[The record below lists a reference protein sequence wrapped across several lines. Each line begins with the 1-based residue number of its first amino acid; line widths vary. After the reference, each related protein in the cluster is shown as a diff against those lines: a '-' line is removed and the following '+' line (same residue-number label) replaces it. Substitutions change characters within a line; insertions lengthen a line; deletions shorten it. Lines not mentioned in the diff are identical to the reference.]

1 MKKKQIETILY
12 SVVGV
17 GAMALIVIVLNLMAG
32 VFKTRIDLTADKA
45 YTLSAGT
52 RAILKKLEGPV
63 EIRFYFTQG
72 DKEIDPGLKSYAQ
85 RVEDL
90 LSEYKQAS
98 GGKVTIKKLNP
109 TPDSDAEDRAN
120 LDGIEP
126 QMNPMSL
133 SGEKF
138 YFGLAISQLDETV
151 AIPGLA
157 PQRERMLEYDLS
169 RAVSRVGNPTKPVV
183 GVMTALPMFGA
194 PMNPMMARMG
204 QQGQEKWVVLQELEK
219 DFTVRQ
225 IQMDTDKIEDD
236 IKVLV
241 VIFPKDI
248 SDKAQYAIDQFVM
261 RGGKLLAFLDAMSLI
276 DKPQNMNNPMMM
288 NMPGGGAS
296 LEKLLKAWGITFD
309 STKPAADINLATQLM
324 RGPNT
329 RPEPV
334 PGFLSISKE
343 QLNKEDTLT
352 VQLDHLMIPFGGV
365 FSGDAAQG
373 LTQTVLMKTTKD
385 SQLVESFQAYFSS
398 EQIRKDFKPSGKEY
412 TLALRLTGKFKTAFP
427 DGKPAETKSDDEKKD
442 DKAKEEKKDDT
453 LKESKDSPVVI
464 LVGDT
469 DMLADQFAV
478 RVQNF
483 LGMKILQ
490 PMNGNLNLAQ
500 SMVEQLSGD
509 SNLIAVRS
517 RATQNRPFTRVQAMQ
532 AQAERQYQDRIKK
545 LEEDLKETQNKI
557 NELQSKKEKGQKYIL
572 SKEQQ
577 EEIAKF
583 REKERSAKA
592 ELKDLR
598 KQLRKEI
605 DSLENRVKW
614 VNILAMP
621 FVVAIFGV
629 VMAVVKSQRTRA
641 R

>member
-1 MKKKQIETILY
+1 MKKKQLETLLY

-17 GAMALIVIVLNLMAG
+17 GAMVLIVIVINFIAG
-32 VFKTRIDLTADKA
+32 AFKTRIDLTAERA

-90 LSEYKQAS
+90 LSEYKQVA
-98 GGKVTIKKLNP
+98 GGKIVIKKFNP

-120 LDGIEP
+120 MDGIEP

-133 SGEKF
+133 AGEKF
-138 YFGLAISQLDETV
+138 YIGLAVSQLDETV
-151 AIPGLA
+151 AIPALA

-169 RAVSRVGNPTKPVV
+169 RAISRVGNPSKPVV
-183 GVMTALPMFGA
+183 GVMTGLPMFGS
-194 PMNPMMARMG
+194 PMNPMMMRMG
-204 QQGQEKWVVLQELEK
+204 QQGQEKWVFIQELEK

-225 IQMDTDKIEDD
+225 VQMDTDKIDDD

-241 VIFPKDI
+241 VVHPKEI

-261 RGGKLLAFLDAMSLI
+261 RGGKLAAFLDGMSII
-276 DKPQNMNNPMMM
+276 DKPQNPQNPMMM
-288 NMPGGGAS
+288 NMPGGGS
-296 LEKLLKAWGITFD
+296 TLEKLLKAWGITFD
-309 STKPAADINLATQLM
+309 QTKPVADINLATQLM
-324 RGPNT
+324 RGQGS

-334 PGFLSISKE
+334 PGFLSLTKD
-343 QLNKEDTLT
+343 QLNKDDILT

-365 FSGDAAQG
+365 FTGDPAPG
-373 LTQTVLMKTTKD
+373 LTQTVLMKTTKE
-385 SQLVESFQAYFSS
+385 SQLVDSFQAYFSS

-412 TLALRLTGKFKTAFP
+412 TVGLRLTGKFKTAFP
-427 DGKPAETKSDDEKKD
+427 DGKPAEKSEDDKKD
-442 DKAKEEKKDDT
+442 DKAKDEKKSDG
-453 LKESKDSPVVI
+453 LKESKGDPVVI
-464 LVGDT
+464 LVGDS

-483 LGMKILQ
+483 LGMKIVQ
-490 PMNGNLNLAQ
+490 PLNGNLNLAQ
-500 SMVEQLSGD
+500 NMVEQLAGD

-532 AQAERQYQDRIKK
+532 AAAEREYQDRIKK
-545 LEEDLKETQNKI
+545 LEDDLKETQGKI
-557 NELQSKKEKGQKYIL
+557 NELQSKKEKGQKFIL

-583 REKERSAKA
+583 REKERSAKV
-592 ELKDLR
+592 ELKELR
-598 KQLRKEI
+598 KSLRKDI

-614 VNILAMP
+614 TNILAMP

-629 VMAVVKSQRTRA
+629 VMAAVKSQRTRA